1 MVELNSHQQG
11 CHRRQ
16 VSGRTSALPFRCY
29 RLFQHM
35 PQRSAGYRRRVGT
48 TAAVAAAAAAKATKA
63 TAKFQQQFGPN
74 ESVEGSIPLLQ
85 YASVRG
91 LVGRIVTRP
100 LGPARR
106 IARAVSV
113 EDATQRGDGLNLG
126 GETVD
131 AEPAGRL
138 RVGRMVLT
146 QVGSIIRRQ
155 LKVRNLPLQHWKSL
169 GWWD

>member
-16 VSGRTSALPFRCY
+16 IGGRTSAFPFRCY

-35 PQRSAGYRRRVGT
+35 PQRTAGHRRRVGT
-48 TAAVAAAAAAKATKA
+48 AAARATKA

-74 ESVEGSIPLLQ
+74 ERVEGSIPLLQ

-91 LVGRIVTRP
+91 LVGGVVTRP
-100 LGPARR
+100 LGPAGR

-113 EDATQRGDGLNLG
+113 EDATQSGDGLNLS
-126 GETVD
+126 GEAVD
-131 AEPAGRL
+131 AEPADRL
-138 RVGRMVLT
+138 RVGRMVLA

-169 GWWD
+169 GWWN